1 MTDMREAAP
10 ACPWPYRSLPA
21 PETGR
26 GSGVAIIFFSVLGT
40 MAIIGLLMFD
50 MERKRR
56 RLLGLL
62 ARVEKLGETGQAWR
76 LRDQNMRRLG
86 MSIFFNSQLPA
97 GLDREVAVLEK
108 EHDTSPPD
116 SGKRYPIFAW
126 KQMQSIEDRI
136 QQLEGNCWLAMRRW
150 RKRLMSR
157 RHRAPNPAKRK
168 RNRLRRNRG
177 VT

>member
-1 MTDMREAAP
+1 
-10 ACPWPYRSLPA
+10 
-21 PETGR
+21 
-26 GSGVAIIFFSVLGT
+26 
-40 MAIIGLLMFD
+40 

-86 MSIFFNSQLPA
+86 MSIFFNSQLQA

-136 QQLEGNCWLAMRRW
+136 QQLEGILLA
-150 RKRLMSR
+150 SDEEV
-157 RHRAPNPAKRK
+157 AEETDEPPPPSPESSEEEAQPPPAQ
-168 RNRLRRNRG
+168 
-177 VT
+177 